1 MEHQVHRAL
10 YARTRTDQLAVQFSH
25 LLCIAVAIR
34 RGRADVSDRRSLA
47 TQSLVIFVIRTRGSP
62 WRSLPHPLLTC
73 LTIGAVLVGL
83 LIPLPLGP
91 LFGFVEPPARFY
103 LFLVAAVGAYLLLVE
118 LVKRRL
124 YR

>member
-1 MEHQVHRAL
+1 
-10 YARTRTDQLAVQFSH
+10 
-25 LLCIAVAIR
+25 
-34 RGRADVSDRRSLA
+34 
-47 TQSLVIFVIRTRGSP
+47 
-62 WRSLPHPLLTC
+62 LTC

-83 LIPLPLGP
+83 LIPLTPLGP
-91 LFGFVEPPARFY
+91 PFGFVEPPAGFY

>member
-1 MEHQVHRAL
+1 
-10 YARTRTDQLAVQFSH
+10 
-25 LLCIAVAIR
+25 
-34 RGRADVSDRRSLA
+34 
-47 TQSLVIFVIRTRGSP
+47 
-62 WRSLPHPLLTC
+62 LTC

-83 LIPLPLGP
+83 LIP
-91 LFGFVEPPARFY
+91 PAGFY